1 MEAMPMEDTANG
13 GHYQLLGHCQWRP
26 LPAEA
31 ARSDLSQVRAHLWM
45 SNGGTKSRAHLDGNE
60 VNLLMQIRGSKTI
73 HLLPYTVRSPRR
85 APD

>member
-1 MEAMPMEDTANG
+1 MEATTSCWATANG
-13 GHYQLLGHCQWRP
+13 GHYQLR
-26 LPAEA
+26 A